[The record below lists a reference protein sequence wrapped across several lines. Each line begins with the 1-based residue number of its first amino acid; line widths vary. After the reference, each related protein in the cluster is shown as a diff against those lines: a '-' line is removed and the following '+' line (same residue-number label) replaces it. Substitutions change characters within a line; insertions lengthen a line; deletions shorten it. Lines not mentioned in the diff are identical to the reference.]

1 MRSNGFIVVIDLALK
16 EINDSMLNAYRKT
29 LILGAFR
36 ENVYFT
42 PGLDLVTLNP
52 SLSHFYHP
60 RLPGGIIPF
69 VWPGP
74 KAMGNFHFRKSIKK
88 FLAGKKAAAFVQLGR
103 VSHLLTDM
111 ACPVHAQSVF
121 HSTDPFE
128 WAVESMKDELLHSSI
143 PSTCFDSSVSSLIGS
158 LARFTQ
164 DFQAEKT
171 NNPWGYILK
180 RTGILSKI
188 KSDLVRSQ
196 VKTLIPQ
203 AASHTIRLFEL
214 FLRGIGSRQIVPSE
228 ETIMDETLQCLE
240 MSRTGL
246 DRWFRQMEQFCLQ
259 HGGRNHY
266 SEILDL
272 IAECR
277 GRAFASLAN
286 ARP

>member
-1 MRSNGFIVVIDLALK
+1 MRPNGFIVVIDLALK
-16 EINDSMLNAYRKT
+16 KSDHPLLNAYRKT

-42 PGLDLVTLNP
+42 PVLDLVTLNP
-52 SLSHFYHP
+52 SFSHFYQR
-60 RLPGGIIPF
+60 RLPGGILPF

-74 KAMGNFHFRKSIKK
+74 RAMADWHFRKSIEKYR
-88 FLAGKKAAAFVQLGR
+88 AGKRASAFVQLGR

-128 WAVESMKDELLHSSI
+128 WAVEAMKEELLFSSI
-143 PSTCFDSSVSSLIGS
+143 PGSRSGRSASVLVES

-164 DFQAEKT
+164 DFEAEKT
-171 NNPWGYILK
+171 NNPWGYVLK
-180 RTGILSKI
+180 CAGVLSNIRT
-188 KSDLVRSQ
+188 DLVRSQ

-203 AASHTIRLFEL
+203 AAAHTIQLFEL
-214 FLRGIGSRQIVPSE
+214 FLRNTESKRCIPT
-228 ETIMDETLQCLE
+228 ETAVLDETLQSLE

-246 DRWFRQMEQFCLQ
+246 VRWFRQMEKFCSK

-266 SEILDL
+266 TEILEL
-272 IAECR
+272 ISECR
-277 GRAFASLAN
+277 VRLNSAA
-286 ARP
+286 